1 MNTPRND
8 RKTRDEARAR
18 RGTDLQ
24 VAEPAKE
31 NKTGVSIRTQDP
43 LKHTISHTN
52 DKN

>member
-1 MNTPRND
+1 ND
-8 RKTRDEARAR
+8 RKTRDEARER

-24 VAEPAKE
+24 VTEPAKG

-52 DKN
+52 AVDENIQ